1 MTRGQPKS
9 VFFDAPAGRGG
20 SHAARR
26 SNSWHLLRGRTT
38 AGSARDTYDADGD
51 KIGEITDI
59 YYDDETG
66 RPEWVAVKTGLFG
79 TKHSFVPIHGSSVY
93 RADEEGG
100 DLQVAFGKEM
110 VKDAPR
116 IDDDEH
122 LDPDQERELW
132 SYYGYDYAHD
142 VSRGKDFG
150 YGKAYDQPRVD
161 KDYQWRKEHGA
172 IGEVGTRED
181 EAVTRSE
188 EELRV
193 DKERQQTGTV
203 RLRKYV
209 VTEQQNIQV
218 PVQKEVARVVREPA
232 TGGGGDIGDA
242 EAEITLS
249 EERATVTKETVP
261 KERVRLEKDVVRDT
275 EMVSDEVRKEQ
286 IEVEGDIDTTTKG
299 GRK

>member
-1 MTRGQPKS
+1 MGGRQDRS
-9 VFFDAPAGRGG
+9 V
-20 SHAARR
+20 
-26 SNSWHLLRGRTT
+26 
-38 AGSARDTYDADGD
+38 RDQAQ
-51 KIGEITDI
+51 
-59 YYDDETG
+59 
-66 RPEWVAVKTGLFG
+66 L
-79 TKHSFVPIHGSSVY
+79 
-93 RADEEGG
+93 RADPRIQRLPCEGDDEGG
-100 DLQVAFGKEM
+100 DLQVAFDKDM

-132 SYYGYDYAHD
+132 SYYGYDYAND
-142 VSRGKDFG
+142 TSRGKDFG
-150 YGKAYDQPRVD
+150 YGKAYAKPRAD
-161 KDYQWRKEHGA
+161 KDYEWRKEHGA
-172 IGEVGTRED
+172 IGDVGTRED

-193 DKERQQTGTV
+193 DKERQQTGKV

-249 EERATVTKETVP
+249 EERAVVTKETVP
-261 KERVRLEKDVVRDT
+261 KERVRLEKDVVQDT
-275 EMVSDEVRKEQ
+275 ETVSGEVRKEQ
-286 IEVEGDIDTTTKG
+286 IEVDGDVEDTTTKR

>member
-1 MTRGQPKS
+1 METTTTYSGWIGR
-9 VFFDAPAGRGG
+9 DA
-20 SHAARR
+20 
-26 SNSWHLLRGRTT
+26 
-38 AGSARDTYDADGD
+38 YDVNGD
-51 KIGEITDI
+51 KIGEISDI
-59 YYDDETG
+59 FYDDETG
-66 RPEWVAVKTGLFG
+66 RPEWLAVRTGLFG

-93 RADEEGG
+93 GAGDEGG
-100 DLQVAFGKEM
+100 DLQIAFDKDM

-132 SYYGYDYAHD
+132 SYYGYDYA
-142 VSRGKDFG
+142 SGGKDFG
-150 YGKAYDQPRVD
+150 YGKAYAQPRAD
-161 KDYQWRKEHGA
+161 KDYEWSRERGG
-172 IGEVGTRED
+172 IGD

-193 DKERQQTGTV
+193 AKERQETGTV

-232 TGGGGDIGDA
+232 TGPGGEIGDA

-249 EERATVTKETVP
+249 EERAVVTKETVP
-261 KERVRLEKDVVRDT
+261 KERVRLEKDVVEDT
-275 EMVSDEVRKEQ
+275 ETVSGEVRKEQ
-286 IEVEGDIDTTTKG
+286 VEVEGDVDDTTRTG

>member
-1 MTRGQPKS
+1 METDTRTYGGWIS
-9 VFFDAPAGRGG
+9 RDA
-20 SHAARR
+20 
-26 SNSWHLLRGRTT
+26 
-38 AGSARDTYDADGD
+38 YDVNGD

-59 YYDDETG
+59 YYDDETN

-93 RADEEGG
+93 RADDESE
-100 DLQVAFGKEM
+100 DLQVAFDEDM
-110 VKDAPR
+110 VKSAPR
-116 IDDDEH
+116 LDDDEH

-132 SYYGYDYAHD
+132 SYYGYDYASEATD
-142 VSRGKDFG
+142 CG
-150 YGKAYDQPRVD
+150 YGKAYAKPRAD
-161 KDYQWRKEHGA
+161 KDYEWRKEHGA
-172 IGEVGTRED
+172 IGD

-193 DKERQQTGTV
+193 AKERQQTGKV

-232 TGGGGDIGDA
+232 TGRGGDIGDA

-249 EERATVTKETVP
+249 EERAVVTKETVP
-261 KERVRLEKDVVRDT
+261 KERVRLEKDVVEDT
-275 EMVSDEVRKEQ
+275 ETVSGEVRKEQ
-286 IEVEGDIDTTTKG
+286 IEVEGDVEEATTNR

>member
-1 MTRGQPKS
+1 MEPDTRTY
-9 VFFDAPAGRGG
+9 GG
-20 SHAARR
+20 WISRHA
-26 SNSWHLLRGRTT
+26 
-38 AGSARDTYDADGD
+38 YDVNGD

-66 RPEWVAVKTGLFG
+66 RPEWVAVNTGLFG

-93 RADEEGG
+93 RADDDSE
-100 DLQVAFGKEM
+100 DLQIAFDKEM
-110 VKDAPR
+110 VKGAPR
-116 IDDDEH
+116 FDDDEH

-132 SYYGYDYAHD
+132 SYYGYDYA
-142 VSRGKDFG
+142 SGGKDFG
-150 YGKAYDQPRVD
+150 YGKAYAKPRAD
-161 KDYQWRKEHGA
+161 KDYEA
-172 IGEVGTRED
+172 
-181 EAVTRSE
+181 AVTRSE

-193 DKERQQTGTV
+193 AKERQQTGKV

-232 TGGGGDIGDA
+232 SGRGGEIGDA

-249 EERATVTKETVP
+249 EERAVVTKETVP
-261 KERVRLEKDVVRDT
+261 KERVRVEKNVVEDT
-275 EMVSDEVRKEQ
+275 ETVSGEVRKEQ
-286 IEVEGDIDTTTKG
+286 IEVEGDVADTTRTG

>member
-1 MTRGQPKS
+1 MEPVTRTYDGWIGR
-9 VFFDAPAGRGG
+9 DA
-20 SHAARR
+20 
-26 SNSWHLLRGRTT
+26 
-38 AGSARDTYDADGD
+38 YDADGD

-59 YYDDETG
+59 YSDDETG

-93 RADEEGG
+93 RGEGGEEGG
-100 DLQVAFGKEM
+100 DLQVAFDKDM

-116 IDDDEH
+116 FDDDEH

-132 SYYGYDYAHD
+132 SYYGYDYAED
-142 VSRGKDFG
+142 VSRREDFG
-150 YGKAYDQPRVD
+150 YGNAYANPRAD
-161 KDYQWRKEHGA
+161 KDYEWRKEHGA
-172 IGEVGTRED
+172 IGDVGTGQD
-181 EAVTRSE
+181 EAMTRSE

-193 DKERQQTGTV
+193 DKERQQTGKV

-232 TGGGGDIGDA
+232 TGEGGDIGDA

-249 EERATVTKETVP
+249 EERAVVTKATVP
-261 KERVRLEKDVVRDT
+261 KERVRLEKDVVQDT
-275 EMVSDEVRKEQ
+275 ETVSGEVRKEQ
-286 IEVEGDIDTTTKG
+286 IEVDGDVEDTTTKG

>member
-1 MTRGQPKS
+1 MKPDTR
-9 VFFDAPAGRGG
+9 
-20 SHAARR
+20 
-26 SNSWHLLRGRTT
+26 
-38 AGSARDTYDADGD
+38 TYDLWIGRNAFDVEGN

-79 TKHSFVPIHGSSVY
+79 SKHSFVPIHGSNVY
-93 RADEEGG
+93 RADDERE
-100 DLQVAFGKEM
+100 DLQVAFHKDTI
-110 VKDAPR
+110 KDAPR

-132 SYYGYDYAHD
+132 SYYGYDYD
-142 VSRGKDFG
+142 TSRGKDFG
-150 YGKAYDQPRVD
+150 YGKAYAQPRAD
-161 KDYQWRKEHGA
+161 KDYQLAKQRGA
-172 IGEVGTRED
+172 IGDVGTRQG

-193 DKERQQTGTV
+193 DKERQQTGTA

-218 PVQKEVARVVREPA
+218 PVQKEVAKVVREPA
-232 TGGGGDIGDA
+232 TGRGDEIGDV

-249 EERATVTKETVP
+249 EERAVVTKETVP
-261 KERVRLEKDVVRDT
+261 KERVRLEKDVVQDT
-275 EMVSDEVRKEQ
+275 ETVSGQVRKERV
-286 IEVEGDIDTTTKG
+286 EVEGDVEDTKG
-299 GRK
+299 RRK